1 MKKQTN
7 KLSFWLVGC
16 LVMLGLS
23 FAACNPGGDDNP
35 TLTPEQQQQAYQQ
48 AREIMQVSSSLAAWM
63 LLMAISLKTLLPFVG
78 KSIQTQR

>member
-23 FAACNPGGDDNP
+23 FAACNPGGDDNHA
-35 TLTPEQQQQAYQQ
+35 LTPEQQQQAYQQ
-48 AREIMQVSSSLAAWM
+48 ARDR
-63 LLMAISLKTLLPFVG
+63 
-78 KSIQTQR
+78 KSVV

>member
-35 TLTPEQQQQAYQQ
+35 TLTPEQQQQAYQP
-48 AREIMQVSSSLAAWM
+48 VSYTHL
-63 LLMAISLKTLLPFVG
+63 TLPTIYSV
-78 KSIQTQR
+78 

>member
-23 FAACNPGGDDNP
+23 FAACNPGGDDNHA
-35 TLTPEQQQQAYQQ
+35 LTPEQQQQAYQ
-48 AREIMQVSSSLAAWM
+48 
-63 LLMAISLKTLLPFVG
+63 
-78 KSIQTQR
+78 